1 VFGYFDFPA
10 ELVMKIIRIV
20 LIVSLFAST
29 TGRAQTL
36 VVHAGHLINPA
47 NGSIAAN
54 QSVVIDDG
62 KITAIAT
69 NPKVP
74 AGAEVIDLAKEWVM
88 PGLVDAHTHI
98 TMNLPPAAP
107 GESYWENYLLS
118 ESTALASI
126 LQVVLR
132 TAISSLESEKP
143 RADHYIGKRACFS
156 AFVKTTDA
164 QGPDSGCAL
173 TRGSHSTICETV

>member
-74 AGAEVIDLAKEWVM
+74 AGAEVIDLAKEWVCR
-88 PGLVDAHTHI
+88 D
-98 TMNLPPAAP
+98 
-107 GESYWENYLLS
+107 W
-118 ESTALASI
+118 
-126 LQVVLR
+126 
-132 TAISSLESEKP
+132 
-143 RADHYIGKRACFS
+143 
-156 AFVKTTDA
+156 
-164 QGPDSGCAL
+164 
-173 TRGSHSTICETV
+173 